1 MDARKS
7 VVVFHNREKAAARRE
22 APRLGAWL
30 RRKGLRVLAPDRA
43 RGADWAVALG
53 GDGTLLAAGRRLAPL
68 GIPVLGVNLGRL
80 GFLAGT
86 DLKRLHG
93 TLDALLKGRLPV
105 SERMALAVEA
115 PRVKGRRLA
124 LNDCVIR
131 AAAAARVNHLSA
143 WVDGRYL
150 ATFVGD
156 GVILSTPTGS
166 TAYSLAASG
175 PIVQPELDVI
185 LLTPICSH
193 SLTQRPIIL
202 SPDSAL
208 EIRVEEHGR
217 RDPIIL
223 SLDGQENFAL
233 KAGDKVAIRRAAE
246 RFRVYE
252 DPRRP
257 YFSLLRQKLRWG
269 ER

>member
-1 MDARKS
+1 
-7 VVVFHNREKAAARRE
+7 
-22 APRLGAWL
+22 
-30 RRKGLRVLAPDRA
+30 
-43 RGADWAVALG
+43 
-53 GDGTLLAAGRRLAPL
+53 
-68 GIPVLGVNLGRL
+68 
-80 GFLAGT
+80 
-86 DLKRLHG
+86 
-93 TLDALLKGRLPV
+93 
-105 SERMALAVEA
+105 
-115 PRVKGRRLA
+115 
-124 LNDCVIR
+124 
-131 AAAAARVNHLSA
+131 
-143 WVDGRYL
+143 VDGRYL